1 MVHCL
6 DERVVEAVPLWNT
19 WGPVPAARELI
30 ARSQAGDLYID
41 PLESRIRPGG
51 A

>member
-6 DERVVEAVPLWNT
+6 DERVVEAVPPWNP
-19 WGPVPAARELI
+19 WGSVPAARELI
-30 ARSQAGDLYID
+30 TRSRAGDLYID
-41 PLESRIRPGG
+41 SLECRIRPGG